1 MEITFIAFVILRA
14 NADDLAKS
22 LANSENYDSD
32 VNPVLLSTCALKYLH
47 NSAPSSIS
55 EQDYQNI
62 KYYLNLRYQKL
73 ENGPP
78 PEIQALF
85 QVMDLD
91 QLEHELYLEVRYA
104 GSRITAS
111 ADAVKA
117 FLSSREERVL
127 DEKQVS
133 AVLLFMIVTPDWQ
146 PYDPVNFVL
155 ALIEDQEHSLD
166 WERVV
171 RHFGQLDIVL
181 SEQQFLSLYQLLLR
195 VSKVDPQFD
204 IQTLW
209 RGPYE
214 SKYTHLSIL
223 SSFFAC
229 SSTDI
234 DVLSIPAFRAVYEP
248 LDSSDGPEGIATLA
262 EVARRDPTISLDAVT
277 ALLDIYIPLGV
288 DPTEQQISE
297 LSQVIGDK
305 VGFFI
310 CSATCVAQFSI
321 ASPARLQMLRRLLRR
336 YYLTKGRADSDYV
349 LHTVWKH
356 DKRPLAGALIDAH
369 SEDPLALT
377 AILELALEYGWLD
390 SLLTMTTGFGF
401 DLAALAHRSG
411 LLDMTRWAEDKMTS
425 EKAPFINNLSR
436 FVLIKA
442 QDELRISRD
451 EQPEPHTV
459 SLSMQ
464 AAYDMLVILEQHMED
479 PAELKALQRTFLQAY
494 PRLILL
500 CEGHTENINVDCKK
514 SNAMPRSADAEM
526 QELYK
531 RMYGKELEVTK
542 VIEYLRECKE
552 SNEPTK
558 MDLFA
563 CMIHG
568 LFDEYSCF
576 SEYPVEPLK
585 MTAVLFGG
593 IIKVSLISDLT
604 LRVAREMVLDAL
616 NDYASDAK
624 MFKFGLQAL
633 SVFADRLHE
642 PDWTDYCKSLIQIPG
657 LRGTSSHTI
666 AVDALIQNGIK
677 PDANELK
684 ATDSILNGTTLNAGT
699 YDDFDTGSVAY
710 HFRSIDAGPEF
721 KHNEPDE
728 ETKDKVVFFFNNV
741 SPQNL
746 ASKFIQLRKAVHD
759 DQHGWFADF
768 LVNGRAKVEP
778 NNQSLYLE
786 MLRLFGSKP
795 LIDEVLRSTYLV
807 IQKLL
812 NSDSTMQSV
821 SERKNLKNLAVWLGS
836 LTLAQDKPIKHK
848 YISFIDLLLE
858 AFQFEKLL
866 LVIPFVCNVL
876 LQGKS
881 STVFKPPNPWL
892 LEILEVLVEFYQEVN
907 ITTNQKFDIEVLF
920 DELRVDIK
928 SIEASKILIERPME
942 FDEQTNG
949 LLSSGLRT
957 YDNLALGGINGNV
970 QNPKFEAGAMH
981 LDLPDL
987 ERLLKFPPASGSAAS
1002 QTRLRQVVVEAVTHA
1017 IFEIIGS
1024 VVERSVTIATIATS
1038 NLIHKDFACEE
1049 EEDRVRQ
1056 AAQRMVREL
1065 ASSLALVTSKDPL
1078 KTSMMNYIR
1087 RTQAETAEQAFPEGT
1102 ILMCVNDN
1110 LDIACEIVESKA
1122 ADQSI
1127 PEIEA
1132 HIEREIATRAQ
1143 FKAEHPNETFVGS
1156 AHNRWG
1162 SVIPEPYKQTSN
1174 GLNAEQLAIY
1184 ADFGRQ
1190 PRGPPSHAQTSS
1202 VDSGRQLPDVLQD
1215 SFSSMPHIPT
1225 AADSITLSHQA
1236 TQPQHYQQQRGHML
1250 PPPLPASIAQVQTNG
1265 YMDPTIIEERVGDL
1279 LNEIHRISKE
1289 NDDRPFDDLHRDSS
1303 LLEMVDQ
1310 VKELASSFDAVA
1322 MNCAENI
1329 CKALYGEQLANRSL
1343 SEIFVHILAGLYQ
1356 TYPGIA
1362 KEVAHWADMQS
1373 DSRILATDVTIELL
1387 KSGIMQLR
1395 KVDESL
1401 AVLISHRDE
1410 SAVDALSTIVN
1421 EILLSDHPVA
1431 YRADFAK
1438 SLGALA
1444 QWHAEVNDMPTATD
1458 IWSRLT
1464 HTGTEQYRDGVP
1476 DERGLIRKHQINYVF
1491 SEWIKLCEQNSRN
1504 PNDKM
1509 FAAFMM
1515 QVQLKRLLHSQED
1528 VALFLRICIDAA
1540 IATFDFAQNEER
1552 QIQRSQKE
1560 ESNKP
1565 FVEVDWLARLIVCL
1579 VRSQG
1584 ELNGSARDTKAGYM
1598 DMVLSLIILI
1608 MNHHQVT
1615 RGERFNQRIF
1625 FRLLSGILCDWHDF
1639 AQGLPAQNE
1648 QMLFVFAK
1656 NFLLMSPRYF
1666 PSFIYGW
1673 LGLISHRFFMPSL
1686 LKLVDDDVSIDEL
1699 LAQSPANRVKG
1710 YDAFA
1715 TVMESAMSYVSH
1727 LLRQKN
1733 PSPLILDIYKGLL
1746 RIILVL
1752 HHDFP
1757 EFLAET
1763 HYRLCNA
1770 LPAHDTQL
1778 LNLVLSAYPSSLPE
1792 LPNPFVMGLKI
1803 DRLEEIKRVPRICG
1817 DYISPLISANIKAT
1831 LDVSLRS
1838 ASLEPETI
1846 PHITNVLYI
1855 REEKSSSVDPQL
1867 LHSIILYIGQSAVT
1881 TAGQRGSPTFLSD
1894 SPPGSLLHS
1903 LFRDL
1908 PADARFYMICSIV
1921 NQLRWPNAHTL
1932 YFASAL
1938 LHLFGTEPANQ
1949 ELWEP
1954 RQQIIAVLL
1963 DRIHAVLPHPW
1974 GLVVV
1979 LLELLKNPVYNFWA
1993 LPFVKNSPQ
2002 VSDLSQLVIEGPYS
2016 LLYLD
2021 PSPM

>member
-1 MEITFIAFVILRA
+1 MLPCLVFLLKITSVAFAILRA

-22 LANSENYDSD
+22 LANSENLDPD
-32 VNPVLLSTCALKYLH
+32 VAPVLLSTCALRYLH
-47 NSAPSSIS
+47 NSAPNSIS
-55 EQDYQNI
+55 EQDYQKI

-73 ENGPP
+73 EVDPP
-78 PEIQALF
+78 PEVQALF
-85 QVMDLD
+85 QVMDID
-91 QLEHELYLEVRYA
+91 QLDYELYLEVRYA
-104 GSRITAS
+104 GSRITKN
-111 ADAVKA
+111 ADAIKA
-117 FLSSREERVL
+117 FLSNREENTL

-133 AVLLFMIVTPDWQ
+133 AVLLFMTVSPDWQ
-146 PYDPVNFVL
+146 PFDPAAFL
-155 ALIEDQEHSLD
+155 SALLEDQERSLD

-171 RHFGQLDIVL
+171 KNFGQIDFLL
-181 SEQQFLSLYQLLLR
+181 SEQQFLSLYRSLFR
-195 VSKVDPQFD
+195 VTKADPQFD
-204 IQTLW
+204 IQVLW

-214 SKYTHLSIL
+214 SRYTHLSIL

-229 SSTDI
+229 SPPDL
-234 DVLSIPAFRAVYEP
+234 DLLSIPGFRTAYEP
-248 LDSSDGPEGIATLA
+248 SESSDGPGETAA
-262 EVARRDPTISLDAVT
+262 VVEAARRDPTISLDAVT
-277 ALLDIYIPLGV
+277 TLLDICLPLEV
-288 DPTEQQISE
+288 DPTEEQMFE
-297 LSQVIGDK
+297 LSQIIGDK

-310 CSATCVAQFSI
+310 CSATCVAQYAL
-321 ASPARLQMLRRLLRR
+321 ASPARLQMLRRLLQS
-336 YYLTKGRADSDYV
+336 YYLTKGRPDSDYV

-377 AILELALEYGWLD
+377 AILDLALEYGWLD

-401 DLAALAHRSG
+401 DLAALAHRSE
-411 LLDMTRWAEDKMTS
+411 LLDITHWAEEKMTS

-451 EQPEPHTV
+451 EQPQPHTV

-464 AAYDMLVILEQHMED
+464 TAYDMLNILEQHMHD

-514 SNAMPRSADAEM
+514 SNAIPRSADAEM

-542 VIEYLRECKE
+542 VIEYLRECKD
-552 SNEPTK
+552 SSEPAR

-593 IIKVSLISDLT
+593 IIKVGLISDLT
-604 LRVAREMVLDAL
+604 LRVARDMVLDAL
-616 NDYASDAK
+616 SDYASDAT

-633 SVFADRLHE
+633 SVFANRLHE
-642 PDWTDYCKSLIQIPG
+642 PDWTSYCKSLIQIPS
-657 LRGTSSHTI
+657 LRGTPSHAM
-666 AVDALIQNGIK
+666 AVDALVQNGVQ
-677 PDANELK
+677 PDPGELN
-684 ATDSILNGTTLNAGT
+684 TTESVLNGASLPAGT
-699 YDDFDTGSVAY
+699 YDEFDAGNVAY
-710 HFRSIDAGPEF
+710 HFRSIDAGPEP
-721 KHNEPDE
+721 KCEEPDE
-728 ETKDKVVFFFNNV
+728 ETKDKIVFFFNNV
-741 SPQNL
+741 SQQNL
-746 ASKFIQLRKAVHD
+746 ATKFGQLRKALQD
-759 DQHGWFADF
+759 DHHGWFADF

-778 NNQSLYLE
+778 NYQPLYIE
-786 MLRLFGSKP
+786 MLRLFSSKG
-795 LIDEVLRSTYLV
+795 LFDQVLRSTYLI

-848 YISFIDLLLE
+848 DISFIDLLLE

-892 LEILEVLVEFYQEVN
+892 VEILELLVEFYQEVN

-920 DELRVDIK
+920 DELGVDIK
-928 SIEASKILIERPME
+928 SIEPSKILIERPLE

-949 LLSSGLRT
+949 MLSDGLRT

-970 QNPKFEAGAMH
+970 QNPKFEVGAMH

-1002 QTRLRQVVVEAVTHA
+1002 QARLRQVVVEAVTHA

-1049 EEDRVRQ
+1049 DEDRVRQ
-1056 AAQRMVREL
+1056 AARRMVREL

-1087 RTQAETAEQAFPEGT
+1087 RTQTDSTEQAFPEGT

-1132 HIEREIATRAQ
+1132 HIEREIAIRAQ
-1143 FKAEHPNETFVGS
+1143 FKVEHPTETYVGP

-1202 VDSGRQLPDVLQD
+1202 ADSGRQLPDMLQD
-1215 SFSSMPHIPT
+1215 TFSSIPHLPT
-1225 AADSITLSHQA
+1225 AADTITLSHQA
-1236 TQPQHYQQQRGHML
+1236 TQPHPYQQQRGRML
-1250 PPPLPASIAQVQTNG
+1250 PPPLPASVTQAQTNG
-1265 YMDPTIIEERVGDL
+1265 YMDPAMIEERVGDL
-1279 LNEIHRISKE
+1279 LNEIHRITKE
-1289 NDDRPFDDLHRDSS
+1289 NDGRPYDDLRQDSS
-1303 LLEMVDQ
+1303 LLEMIDQ
-1310 VKELASSFDAVA
+1310 VKDLASSFDAVA

-1329 CKALYGEQLANRSL
+1329 CKALYGDHLANRSL

-1356 TYPGIA
+1356 TYPSIA

-1387 KSGIMQLR
+1387 KSGIMQLK

-1401 AVLISHRDE
+1401 AALISHQDE
-1410 SAVDALSTIVN
+1410 SAVEAMSTIIN
-1421 EILLSDHPVA
+1421 EVLLSDHPVA

-1444 QWHAEVNDMPTATD
+1444 QWYSKVNDMPTARD
-1458 IWSRLT
+1458 IWSRLAQS
-1464 HTGTEQYRDGVP
+1464 GTEQYQDGIP

-1491 SEWIKLCEQNSRN
+1491 TEWIRLCEQNSRD

-1509 FAAFMM
+1509 FAAFML

-1528 VALFLRICIDAA
+1528 VALFLRICIDTA
-1540 IATFDFAQNEER
+1540 INTFDFAQSEER
-1552 QIQRSQKE
+1552 QTQRPQKE
-1560 ESNKP
+1560 ESIKA
-1565 FVEVDWLARLIVCL
+1565 FAEVDWLARLIVCL
-1579 VRSQG
+1579 VKSQG
-1584 ELNGSARDTKAGYM
+1584 ELNGSARDTKANYM
-1598 DMVLSLIILI
+1598 DMVLSLITLI
-1608 MNHHQVT
+1608 MNHHQIT
-1615 RGERFNQRIF
+1615 RGERFNQRVF

-1639 AQGLPAQNE
+1639 AQESSAQNE
-1648 QMLFVFAK
+1648 QTLFVFAK
-1656 NFLLMSPRYF
+1656 NFLLMGPRYF
-1666 PSFIYGW
+1666 PGFVYGW

-1686 LKLVDDDVSIDEL
+1686 LKLVEDDVSVNVPFTQIFTKCV
-1699 LAQSPANRVKG
+1699 QG

-1715 TVMESAMSYVSH
+1715 TVMESAMSYVSQ
-1727 LLRQKN
+1727 LLKLKS
-1733 PSPLILDIYKGLL
+1733 PSPLVLDIYRGLL
-1746 RIILVL
+1746 RIILIL

-1778 LNLVLSAYPSSLPE
+1778 LNLILSAYPSSLPE
-1792 LPNPFVMGLKI
+1792 LPNPFVVGLKI
-1803 DRLEEIKRVPRICG
+1803 DRLEEVRRAPRICG
-1817 DYISPLISANIKAT
+1817 DYVSPLLSANIKVA
-1831 LDVSLRS
+1831 LDISLRS
-1838 ASLEPETI
+1838 VSLELESI
-1846 PHITNVLYI
+1846 SHIINALYI
-1855 REEKSSSVDPQL
+1855 REGKDSNVDSQL
-1867 LHSIILYIGQSAVT
+1867 LHSIILYIGQSAVG

-1894 SPPGSLLHS
+1894 SPQASLLHT

-1908 PADARFYMICSIV
+1908 RADARFFMICSIV

-1932 YFASAL
+1932 YFAYAL
-1938 LHLFGTEPANQ
+1938 LHLFSIEPANQ
-1949 ELWEP
+1949 ELWET

-1979 LLELLKNPVYNFWA
+1979 LLELLKNPAYNFWA

-2002 VSDLSQLVIEGPYS
+2002 VSIPL
-2016 LLYLD
+2016 
-2021 PSPM
+2021 